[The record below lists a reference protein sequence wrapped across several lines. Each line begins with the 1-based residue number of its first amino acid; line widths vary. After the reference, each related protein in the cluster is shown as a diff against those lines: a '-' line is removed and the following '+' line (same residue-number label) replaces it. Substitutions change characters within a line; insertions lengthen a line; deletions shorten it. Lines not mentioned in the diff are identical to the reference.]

1 MTFYSPLESRKSDD
15 RAIATSSMKR
25 RSLEL
30 LAFCGV
36 AFRVYG
42 HALHT
47 ATSKAVRRCIANS
60 DTWSPS
66 SSFSWLIVYFAFNLA
81 LTIYNKLVLAGSF
94 PFPYMLTAVHCL
106 FGTLGSSICLK
117 NGVFNQARLTQRE
130 TIAIGLFSG
139 LYTIN
144 IIVSNVSLYFTFL
157 IELIIIDNLSRFHF
171 IKLFDLQP
179 RYSS

>member
-1 MTFYSPLESRKSDD
+1 M
-15 RAIATSSMKR
+15 
-25 RSLEL
+25 
-30 LAFCGV
+30 AFCGV

-47 ATSKAVRRCIANS
+47 VASKAVRRCISRGANL

-66 SSFSWLIVYFAFNLA
+66 SSFSWLITYFAFNLA

-94 PFPYMLTAVHCL
+94 PFPYLLTAVHCL

-144 IIVSNVSLYFTFL
+144 IIVSNVSLYVTFL
-157 IELIIIDNLSRFHF
+157 IELIIDNLSRFHF
-171 IKLFDLQP
+171 IKLFDLRP
-179 RYSS
+179 RYSSSLSLSFSFRNHTLPRLIFH